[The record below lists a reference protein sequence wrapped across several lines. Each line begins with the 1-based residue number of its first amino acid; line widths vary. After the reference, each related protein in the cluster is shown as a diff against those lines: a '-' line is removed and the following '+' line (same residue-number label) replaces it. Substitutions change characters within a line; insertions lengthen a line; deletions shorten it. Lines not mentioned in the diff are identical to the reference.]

1 MAGSK
6 TLKIWIFFVVLL
18 LIVFGFG
25 IAKYFQF
32 KKEIAGFAKMAPP
45 PATISTIKVSPL
57 AYQPTDSAVGTLEA
71 INGVNVTT
79 QVSGEVMQKF
89 VTSGQIVDKDQP
101 LILLDDRTAQATL
114 ANDRAVFENS
124 QMIMQR
130 DQRLLKVHAIGQ
142 ATYDNDLMA
151 YKQAK
156 ASMMTAAVALDQ
168 HTIKAPFAGKLGIIA
183 VNIGQYVMPG
193 DPLVTLQTQDPI
205 HLNFNLPE
213 SDLSN
218 LVVGGRVDATIDRF
232 PTKIFVG
239 SINAISS
246 TIDPSTHTI
255 AVQATFTNKDHLL
268 FPGGFATAKIYLG
281 KSTSMLA
288 IPNTAVTYRL
298 YGNSVYLVTSA
309 DHDGKTTYTATLKY
323 VTLGNPID
331 EDHVAILDGVKEGD
345 IIVSAGQNKLQE
357 KNIVL
362 INNDIPA
369 TANPLKQIV

>member
-1 MAGSK
+1 
-6 TLKIWIFFVVLL
+6 
-18 LIVFGFG
+18 
-25 IAKYFQF
+25 
-32 KKEIAGFAKMAPP
+32 
-45 PATISTIKVSPL
+45 
-57 AYQPTDSAVGTLEA
+57 
-71 INGVNVTT
+71 
-79 QVSGEVMQKF
+79 
-89 VTSGQIVDKDQP
+89 
-101 LILLDDRTAQATL
+101 
-114 ANDRAVFENS
+114 
-124 QMIMQR
+124 
-130 DQRLLKVHAIGQ
+130 
-142 ATYDNDLMA
+142 
-151 YKQAK
+151 
-156 ASMMTAAVALDQ
+156 MMTAAVALDQ

-369 TANPLKQIV
+369 TANPLKQFV

>member
-357 KNIVL
+357 KNTVF

-369 TANPLKQIV
+369 TANPLKQFV